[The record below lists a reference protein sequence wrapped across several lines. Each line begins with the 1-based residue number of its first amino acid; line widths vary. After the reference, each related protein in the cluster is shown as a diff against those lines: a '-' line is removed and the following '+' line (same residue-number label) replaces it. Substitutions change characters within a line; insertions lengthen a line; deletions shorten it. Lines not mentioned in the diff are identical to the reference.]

1 MPRRSSRRYRRRYP
15 PQRTSTSDRLGLGRA
30 GQRPRFVRWGLAASV
45 VVLALGLI
53 DTRTGL
59 LREGRPIG
67 AALLVDALLIIVG
80 VIVYLTVLKRGLR
93 ARDRDGR
100 SFRRR

>member
-1 MPRRSSRRYRRRYP
+1 
-15 PQRTSTSDRLGLGRA
+15 
-30 GQRPRFVRWGLAASV
+30 VRWGLAACV

-67 AALLVDALLIIVG
+67 AALLVDALLIMVG
-80 VIVYLTVLKRGLR
+80 VIVYLAVLRRG
-93 ARDRDGR
+93 
-100 SFRRR
+100 